1 MLARNDPRPYGLKF
15 RVRLVEEHAEG
26 QYRPAPWR
34 NRSVALAAKRLQ
46 TDMDR
51 QYPAS
56 FDTVSAA

>member
-1 MLARNDPRPYGLKF
+1 
-15 RVRLVEEHAEG
+15 VRLVEEHAEG